1 MHLAAKNGNKRLIFE
16 PEDADYEQ
24 ESVRVLENYAQHN
37 GLIQYSSG
45 DLIKVTV
52 KNAFKFMIDF
62 LFIILYSNI
71 KSRFS
76 KSRLDI
82 IREMQKVNKLPFRY
96 LLLLLLFLLGIGI

>member
-16 PEDADYEQ
+16 LEDADYEQ
-24 ESVRVLENYAQHN
+24 ESVCVLENYAQYN

-52 KNAFKFMIDF
+52 KNTFKFMIDF
-62 LFIILYSNI
+62 LFIILYNNI
-71 KSRFS
+71 KSRFT

-82 IREMQKVNKLPFRY
+82 EVIICL
-96 LLLLLLFLLGIGI
+96 